1 MKNTQAPGHTVAKI
15 HTLLRQWYK
24 ASARPLP
31 WRTTRN
37 PYRILISEVM
47 LQQTQVSRVLEKYPR
62 FLKQYPG
69 LPSLARSTPAGV
81 LRAWRGM
88 GYNNRAIR
96 LRLMAKTVMT
106 KHGGSFPRTAG
117 ELQTLPGIGR
127 YTANA
132 IACFAFGAKVP
143 VVDTNIRRVLGRLFP
158 RTASG
163 DPWNTAAQVLPN
175 AHAYEW
181 NQALMDLGSTF
192 CKAVSPQCPD
202 CPLKSLCPSASRVQ
216 RPARRASRPEPGRK
230 GIPNRI
236 YRGRVV
242 ETLRTLKGRKRIATS
257 VLAQTVLP
265 AYSSRDRVW
274 FNHLLERLQQDGI
287 ISIHGRFISFPK

>member
-1 MKNTQAPGHTVAKI
+1 MKNKQAPSRTVAKI
-15 HTLLRQWYK
+15 HRLLLQWYN

-37 PYRILISEVM
+37 PYRILVSEVM

-62 FLKQYPG
+62 FLKRYPG
-69 LPSLARSTPAGV
+69 LPSLARSTPAGI

-96 LRLMAKTVMT
+96 LRQMAKTVMT
-106 KHGGSFPRTAG
+106 KHNGTFPRTVS
-117 ELQTLPGIGR
+117 ELQDLPGIGR

-143 VVDTNIRRVLGRLFP
+143 VVETNIRRVLARLFP
-158 RTASG
+158 RGSSN
-163 DPWNTAAQVLPN
+163 PWDIAAQVLPN
-175 AHAYEW
+175 AQAYEW

-202 CPLKSLCPSASRVQ
+202 CPLKSICPSASRVA
-216 RPARRASRPEPGRK
+216 RPARRVSRPEPGRR

-242 ETLRTLKGRKRIATS
+242 ETLRTLKGRKGISTS

-265 AYSSRDRVW
+265 TYSSRDRVW

-287 ISIHGRFISFPK
+287 ISIHGRFVSFPQ

>member
-1 MKNTQAPGHTVAKI
+1 MKNKRTPGRTILKI
-15 HTLLRQWYK
+15 HRLLLRWYN

-37 PYRILISEVM
+37 PYRILVSEVM

-62 FLKQYPG
+62 FLKRYPG

-81 LRAWRGM
+81 LRAWQGM

-96 LRLMAKTVMT
+96 LRQLAKTVMT
-106 KHGGSFPRTAG
+106 KHNGAFPRTVG
-117 ELQTLPGIGR
+117 ELQALPGIGR

-132 IACFAFGAKVP
+132 IACFAFGARVP
-143 VVDTNIRRVLGRLFP
+143 VVDTNIQRVLGRLFP
-158 RTASG
+158 RIGSG
-163 DPWNTAAQVLPN
+163 DPWDTAARFLPET
-175 AHAYEW
+175 HAYEW

-192 CKAVSPQCPD
+192 CRAISPRCPD
-202 CPLKSLCPSASRVQ
+202 CPLRSVCPSASRVE
-216 RPARRASRPEPGRK
+216 RPVRRASKQEPGRR

-242 ETLRTLKGRKRIATS
+242 ETLRTLKGRKRVTAN
-257 VLAQTVLP
+257 VLARTVLP
-265 AYSSRDRVW
+265 TYSSRDRVW

-287 ISIHGRFISFPK
+287 ISIHGRFVSFPK